1 MNNEINQKQDMP
13 VPAEWSG
20 YTLEELRYQ
29 RALSLIKLENQKLIL
44 KQRFRPEKK
53 EVMQSGIK
61 GLGVNLLQRIS
72 EKMTIVDYLLI
83 GYNLS
88 KMFLKFKRKRR

>member
-29 RALSLIKLENQKLIL
+29 RALSLIKLDNQKLIL
-44 KQRFRPEKK
+44 KQRVRPEK
-53 EVMQSGIK
+53 
-61 GLGVNLLQRIS
+61 
-72 EKMTIVDYLLI
+72 
-83 GYNLS
+83 
-88 KMFLKFKRKRR
+88 